1 MHAFV
6 ATILKAA
13 GRRRMTL
20 KNARICGHL
29 LNQILARAHPTF
41 AFATHPPRA
50 GGDRAA
56 FGQWQIADDLA
67 LAGWQSDARRAFT
80 ALR

>member
-1 MHAFV
+1 MP
-6 ATILKAA
+6 
-13 GRRRMTL
+13 L

-29 LNQILARAHPTF
+29 LNQILARIPPTF
-41 AFATHPPRA
+41 AFAAHPPRA

-56 FGQWQIADDLA
+56 IGQRQIADDLA
-67 LAGWQSDARRAFT
+67 LAGWQPDARRAFA

>member
-1 MHAFV
+1 
-6 ATILKAA
+6 
-13 GRRRMTL
+13 MTL

-41 AFATHPPRA
+41 AIAAHPPRA

-56 FGQWQIADDLA
+56 VGQWQIADNLA
-67 LAGWQSDARRAFT
+67 LAGRQPNARRTFA

>member
-29 LNQILARAHPTF
+29 LNQILARLQTISQTNYFPDKLF
-41 AFATHPPRA
+41 PRQT
-50 GGDRAA
+50 GC
-56 FGQWQIADDLA
+56 QTNWMLQKSVDD
-67 LAGWQSDARRAFT
+67 
-80 ALR
+80 